1 MLAIASRISRA
12 LHLLAKGSN
21 CHRLPTTDAFHPLEE
36 LSSRFGGIH
45 VSRNI
50 GIVHG
55 TLLEDTDAVVIRA
68 NSVVGVVEGGRDTPI
83 SINQDV

>member
-1 MLAIASRISRA
+1 L
-12 LHLLAKGSN
+12 
-21 CHRLPTTDAFHPLEE
+21 T
-36 LSSRFGGIH
+36 SRFGGIH

-50 GIVHG
+50 GVVHG